1 MKRFH
6 VHVAVK
12 DLQQGIGFYSTL
24 FGAEPTVLKDDY
36 AKWMLEDPRVNFAI
50 STWGKEPG
58 IDHLGFQVDDDEELG
73 EIATRLES
81 AGHAV
86 AAEKNTTCCYAVSDK
101 HWVVD
106 PAGTPW
112 ETFRSM
118 AQVKT
123 RGGSAVK
130 AEAEAA
136 ALAAMNVA
144 EAETKAG
151 KGCGGPATGC
161 CG

>member
-1 MKRFH
+1 MKRLH
-6 VHVAVK
+6 VHTTVR
-12 DLQQGIGFYSTL
+12 DLEESIRFYSTL
-24 FGAEPTVLKDDY
+24 FGQEPARRETDY

-58 IDHLGFQVDDDEELG
+58 IDHLGFQVDDEAELG
-73 EIATRLES
+73 AIAARLEQ
-81 AGHAV
+81 AGRAV
-86 AAEKNTTCCYAVSDK
+86 APEKNTTCCYAVSDK

-112 ETFRSM
+112 ETFRTM

-123 RGGSAVK
+123 RGSSQVK

-144 EAETKAG
+144 EAEKSAG
-151 KGCGGPATGC
+151 KGCGPTAC

>member
-1 MKRFH
+1 MKRLH
-6 VHVAVK
+6 LHTTVR
-12 DLQQGIGFYSTL
+12 DLDQSIRFYTTL
-24 FGAEPTVLKDDY
+24 FGQEPARRESDY

-58 IDHLGFQVDDDEELG
+58 IDHLGFQVESEGELA
-73 EIATRLES
+73 ELAQRLEA

-86 AAEKNTTCCYAVSDK
+86 TPEKETTCCYAVSDK

-123 RGGSAVK
+123 RGESGVRFEVEAAAVETMK
-130 AEAEAA
+130 LAEAEKAA
-136 ALAAMNVA
+136 SR
-144 EAETKAG
+144 G
-151 KGCGGPATGC
+151 TGAC
-161 CG
+161 CR